1 MRLHFNELYLF
12 STQEKA
18 AQKIEFIDGINV
30 ITSNQTDGTD
40 RGKSVVM
47 RSPYHTLGADA
58 LFDDKWDTKNKIY
71 ILKFSIDEKQYIMY
85 RTADLFKFFDE
96 SKRLLFSTNS
106 RHELA
111 NLLLPYMGF
120 AVQLPNR
127 NNQKLEITPPVFN
140 YILFFLDQ
148 DHYDGTKF
156 ASFDRLGQ
164 YANYKEYVL
173 YYHLGAYDE
182 KYFELIRKKEQYSD
196 EQRVKESRRDMLC
209 EMQKDVESRIGTG
222 AYSAN
227 LDALNSEIA
236 LYHDEYTVV
245 LTSLN
250 KCKEKLLDLRNSQ
263 FEAEQSLEE
272 LDALSKRTEKEIV
285 TLHQH
290 RCPECDSVLEDTVIL
305 QSKRYNLTEDIISV
319 KNQLQITL
327 LEVEKAIAEEESKYS
342 ELLEELAI
350 YEERMKINTAQIN
363 DVLRHKGLC
372 EIRDGIVVERKQ
384 LTDAF
389 FQITSL
395 LQEVKKEIKKYNDKK
410 KAINEK
416 YYTLLLAARTK
427 FGLNEID
434 PDSFKSITKNFT
446 ASGSNKPIATVVW
459 YLTMIKLR
467 KQFNPDAID
476 FPVVFDSPNN
486 AETDDVKRHDLIQY
500 ILDEAGDG
508 GQLILSSIGFE
519 ASKFTSDKSINV
531 ISLENGKYHLL
542 DEEAYA
548 EYYSLLN
555 ELCDAE

>member
-1 MRLHFNELYLF
+1 M
-12 STQEKA
+12 
-18 AQKIEFIDGINV
+18 
-30 ITSNQTDGTD
+30 
-40 RGKSVVM
+40 
-47 RSPYHTLGADA
+47 
-58 LFDDKWDTKNKIY
+58 
-71 ILKFSIDEKQYIMY
+71 
-85 RTADLFKFFDE
+85 
-96 SKRLLFSTNS
+96 
-106 RHELA
+106 
-111 NLLLPYMGF
+111 
-120 AVQLPNR
+120 
-127 NNQKLEITPPVFN
+127 
-140 YILFFLDQ
+140 
-148 DHYDGTKF
+148 
-156 ASFDRLGQ
+156 
-164 YANYKEYVL
+164 
-173 YYHLGAYDE
+173 
-182 KYFELIRKKEQYSD
+182 
-196 EQRVKESRRDMLC
+196 
-209 EMQKDVESRIGTG
+209 
-222 AYSAN
+222 
-227 LDALNSEIA
+227 
-236 LYHDEYTVV
+236 
-245 LTSLN
+245 
-250 KCKEKLLDLRNSQ
+250 
-263 FEAEQSLEE
+263 
-272 LDALSKRTEKEIV
+272 
-285 TLHQH
+285 
-290 RCPECDSVLEDTVIL
+290 
-305 QSKRYNLTEDIISV
+305 
-319 KNQLQITL
+319 QITL

-372 EIRDGIVVERKQ
+372 EIRDGIVIERKQ
-384 LTDAF
+384 LTDGF

-486 AETDDVKRHDLIQY
+486 AETDDVKCHDLIQY

-519 ASKFTSDKSINV
+519 ASKFTSDKSINA

-548 EYYSLLN
+548 EIT
-555 ELCDAE
+555 LC